1 MTVQL
6 SVRGARAGYG
16 PVEVLHGVDLDIPA
30 GVVTGIVG
38 PNGAGKS
45 TLLSVLAGTIAL
57 RSGTLEWDGRSYG
70 HLRPEQRARRGMVAV
85 PQDQGVFAHLTVADN
100 LAVFAAG
107 RPLTPVYDAFPV
119 LRERGSQAAGTL
131 SGGEQRM
138 LSLSRALVPAARC
151 VIIDEPSL
159 GLAPG
164 LTDEI
169 YAVVGRIAASG
180 VTVVLADQ
188 YEDRVLALASVVY
201 RLERGEVSFAGEPA
215 ELIEGLAEGLTG
227 RTPAAGR

>member
-6 SVRGARAGYG
+6 SVRGVRAGYG
-16 PVEVLHGVDLDIPA
+16 PVEVLHGVDLDIPT

-38 PNGAGKS
+38 ANGAGKS
-45 TLLSVLAGTIAL
+45 TLLSVLAGSVAL
-57 RSGTLEWDGRSYG
+57 RSGTLEWDGKPYG
-70 HLRPEQRARRGMVAV
+70 QLRPEQRARRGMVAV
-85 PQDQGVFAHLTVADN
+85 PQARGVFLHLTVADN

-107 RPLTPVYDAFPV
+107 RPLAPVYDAFPV
-119 LRERGSQAAGTL
+119 LRERGSQPAGTL

-138 LSLSRALVPAARC
+138 LSLSRALVAAARC

-159 GLAPG
+159 GLAPA

-169 YAVVGRIAASG
+169 YTVVGRIAASG

-215 ELIEGLAEGLTG
+215 ELTARLTG